1 MKFTNVLED
10 ILGHKSKI
18 KALRYLLN
26 TKLELTG
33 RQLSRTIKIHHRT
46 CHTVLKELASFG
58 IVIMHQTGKAT
69 VYKINDN
76 NLLVE
81 RILKPIFELEKNLLF
96 HTITGILKNIPIH
109 VISAIVFGSV
119 ASSSERGTSD
129 IDVLFL
135 VSSKNEQDKLM
146 KNLEKIEYDFI
157 LKYGNMLS
165 PMVLTK
171 DEFYRRLKRKDK
183 LIQDIIQKGKHV
195 YGKTIQ
201 EVLVECQRKK

>member
-1 MKFTNVLED
+1 MRFTNILED

-18 KALRYLLN
+18 KVLRYLLN

-33 RQLSRTIKIHHRT
+33 RQLSRIVGIHHRT
-46 CHTVLKELASFG
+46 CHAALKELASFG
-58 IVIMHQTGKAT
+58 IVLMHQAGKAI
-69 VYKINDN
+69 VYRINNN

-81 RILKPIFELEKNLLF
+81 RILKPIFGLEKDLLSQ
-96 HTITGILKNIPIH
+96 TIATILKNIRIRI
-109 VISAIVFGSV
+109 ISAIVFGSV

-135 VSSKNEQDKLM
+135 VSSKKERIQLIES
-146 KNLEKIEYDFI
+146 LEKIEYDFI

-165 PMVLTK
+165 PLVLTIA
-171 DEFYRRLKRKDK
+171 EFHKRLRLKDK
-183 LIQDIIQKGKHV
+183 LIQSIIQKGKPV

-201 EVLVECQRKK
+201 EVLVECQRRR

>member
-1 MKFTNVLED
+1 MRFTNILED

-26 TKLELTG
+26 SKLELTG
-33 RQLSRTIKIHHRT
+33 RQLSRVIGIHHRT
-46 CHTVLKELASFG
+46 CHTALKELASFG
-58 IVIMHQTGKAT
+58 IVIMHQTGKAI
-69 VYKINDN
+69 VYKINDK

-81 RILKPIFELEKNLLF
+81 KVLKPIFGLEKNLLSQ
-96 HTITGILKNIPIH
+96 TITMILEDIRVRI
-109 VISAIVFGSV
+109 ISAVVFGSV

-135 VSSKNEQDKLM
+135 VSSEKEQSKLLAG
-146 KNLEKIEYDFI
+146 LEKIEYDFI

-165 PMVLTK
+165 PLVLTMS
-171 DEFYRRLKRKDK
+171 EFYSRLRQKDV
-183 LIQDIIQKGKHV
+183 LIQNIIQKGKSV

-201 EVLVECQRKK
+201 EVLVECRRRK